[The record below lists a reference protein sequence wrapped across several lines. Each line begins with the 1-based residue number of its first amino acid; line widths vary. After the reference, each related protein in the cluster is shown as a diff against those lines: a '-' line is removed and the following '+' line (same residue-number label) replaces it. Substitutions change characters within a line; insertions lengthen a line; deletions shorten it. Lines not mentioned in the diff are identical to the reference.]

1 MKETKELLKQLREL
15 VDQEKWSEAGKLA
28 KQIST
33 LAETNLKN
41 EKNQLIF
48 NYTNSFAN
56 SYPQMKYY
64 SDEKGKWQSI
74 YDHFK
79 AVHSHN
85 LFSLEERLF
94 KPANTEE

>member
-1 MKETKELLKQLREL
+1 MKEMKELLKQLRKL

-48 NYTNSFAN
+48 NYTTSFAN
-56 SYPQMKYY
+56 AYPQMKYY
-64 SDEKGKWQSI
+64 NDEKGKWQSV
-74 YDHFK
+74 YQHFK
-79 AVHSHN
+79 ELHSHN
-85 LFSLEERLF
+85 LSSFEERLF
-94 KPANTEE
+94 KPANIEE